1 MLIVDCKGQVG
12 NSYVLTWIIALPLAR
27 AVTGVADR
35 AGHSVADPWWHHMR
49 RGEFEKAWE
58 IVIEDIGAE
67 LQHL

>member
-1 MLIVDCKGQVG
+1 
-12 NSYVLTWIIALPLAR
+12 
-27 AVTGVADR
+27 VTGVTDR

-67 LQHL
+67 PQHL